1 LTEPQDY
8 SPEEINDLLRRA
20 ELVQS
25 DMAGVPADAY
35 RALVSDLW
43 DKGLPAGTSTG
54 WPSLDKHYTVAPG
67 HLTILTG
74 WPGSGKSE
82 WLDALVL
89 NLARQ
94 GWRIAIHSP
103 ENKPEQI
110 HVVKFLE
117 KFVGKPFGAG
127 LNERMT
133 KAEADEAL
141 TEIAGWFGFLVA
153 ASTAERT
160 VFGMEPILGA
170 AEEWFRSIGAWRST
184 QNPRGLIIDPWN
196 ELEHLRP
203 KEWSET
209 EYIAATLTGLR
220 SWARTNA
227 VHVWLV
233 AHPQKLRRD
242 DAGKLPVP
250 RPDSISGSQNWWNKA
265 DNAITVWREF
275 DSLMPSRS
283 VEIHIQKIR
292 FKHIGR
298 IGLVSLDYDR
308 VTGRYS
314 ELPGAALREVGR

>member
-1 LTEPQDY
+1 MTEYASQ
-8 SPEEINDLLRRA
+8 EELDKLRREA
-20 ELVQS
+20 ELTQCE
-25 DMAGVPADAY
+25 MIAAPADAF
-35 RALVSDLW
+35 RNRVADLW

-67 HLTILTG
+67 HLTIVTG

-82 WLDALVL
+82 WLDALIM

-94 GWRIAIHSP
+94 GWRFAIHSP

-110 HVVKFLE
+110 HVVKYLE
-117 KFVGKPFGAG
+117 KFIGKPFGAG

-133 KAEADEAL
+133 KDEAQEAM
-141 TEIAGWFGFLVA
+141 TEIPQWFGFLLA
-153 ASTAERT
+153 KGTSEKT
-160 VFGMEPILGA
+160 VFGIEEIMEA
-170 AEEWFRSIGAWRST
+170 AEEWFTRISAWHSKE
-184 QNPRGLIIDPWN
+184 NPCGLVIDPWN
-196 ELEHLRP
+196 ELEHMRP

-209 EYIAATLTGLR
+209 EYIAATLTALR
-220 SWARTNA
+220 SWARTHS
-227 VHVWLV
+227 VHIWLV

-242 DAGKLPVP
+242 DMGKLPIP

-265 DNAITVWREF
+265 DNAITVWRDFDEF
-275 DSLMPSRS
+275 SFNRAVD
-283 VEIHIQKIR
+283 IHIQKIR

-314 ELPGAALREVGR
+314 EPISQPLHSIK